1 MIDLCIMKNNKNTFH
16 FIRNVLKEK
25 CPKCKKGAAFKKG
38 IPLFAFPEMNETC
51 PSCNYRFER
60 EPGYFI
66 GAMYLSY
73 GLALAQGVIA
83 YILAVL
89 LLPPISVG
97 WLLFIV
103 IFTFF
108 LFSKKNY
115 KWSRILYLYIFP
127 W

>member
-1 MIDLCIMKNNKNTFH
+1 MKSNKNVFH
-16 FIRNVLKEK
+16 FIRNVFKEK
-25 CPKCKKGAAFKKG
+25 CPNCKEGAAFKKG
-38 IPLFAFPEMNETC
+38 IPLLGFPEMNETC
-51 PSCNYRFER
+51 PSCDYKFER

-73 GLALAQGVIA
+73 GLALVQGVIA
-83 YILAVL
+83 YVLAQL
-89 LLPPISVG
+89 LLPPLSVS

-103 IFTFF
+103 ISTFF

-115 KWSRILYLYIFP
+115 KWSRLLYIYIFP